1 MEHIKSIRPQVVNI
15 DVPEVITTAELTD
28 HTQEILHHF
37 GLNAP
42 SLLNTYSCCLEDALI
57 ESVQKMKMW
66 RELYE
71 EQSIELSAA
80 RDLNALRQQLIKE
93 ESDATA

>member
-1 MEHIKSIRPQVVNI
+1 MNQTQKLRPKAVHIE
-15 DVPEVITTAELTD
+15 VPETIQTAELSQHSQD
-28 HTQEILHHF
+28 IISHF
-37 GLNAP
+37 GLEAP
-42 SLLNTYSCCLEDALI
+42 SLLNIYSCHLEDALI
-57 ESVQKMKMW
+57 EAVQKMKMW

-93 ESDATA
+93 EADASA

>member
-1 MEHIKSIRPQVVNI
+1 MNQTQKIKPKAVNI
-15 DVPEVITTAELTD
+15 ELPETITTAELSE
-28 HTQEILHHF
+28 HSQEILSHF
-37 GLNAP
+37 GLEAP
-42 SLLNTYSCCLEDALI
+42 SLLNIYSCHIEDALI
-57 ESVQKMKMW
+57 EAVQKMKMW

-93 ESDATA
+93 EADASA

>member
-1 MEHIKSIRPQVVNI
+1 MNQTQKIRPKAVNI
-15 DVPEVITTAELTD
+15 ELPETITTAELTQHSQD
-28 HTQEILHHF
+28 ILSHF
-37 GLNAP
+37 GLDAP
-42 SLLNTYSCCLEDALI
+42 SLLNIYSCRLEDALI

-71 EQSIELSAA
+71 EQALELSAA

-93 ESDATA
+93 EADATS